1 MGLGTRKIAGV
12 SVLLA
17 LSLIAFMLEN
27 FLPPMFIPGA
37 KLGLGNAF
45 SMLALVLYSP
55 AYALLIVILRCVLGN
70 LIVGSLSAMLFGLC
84 AGVVSV
90 TVSVILWQFA
100 FPKISFVC
108 ISVCAAVIH
117 NVVQCI
123 VFCAISGTWEAVVYL
138 PYLVMLGAISG
149 FAVGLACVLV
159 IKRVP
164 QSMFAK
170 IGANVT
176 VKKDNIPVSNG

>member
-17 LSLIAFMLEN
+17 MSLIAFMLEN

-55 AYALLIVILRCVLGN
+55 PVAILIVLLRVVLGN
-70 LIVGSLSAMLFGLC
+70 LIVGSLSAMIFGLC
-84 AGVVSV
+84 AGAVSICV
-90 TVSVILWQFA
+90 AIILYKFA

-108 ISVCAAVIH
+108 ISVCSAVMH
-117 NVVQCI
+117 NAVQCL
-123 VFCAISGTWEAVVYL
+123 VFCAISGARQAIIYL
-138 PYLVMLGAISG
+138 PYLILLGALSG
-149 FAVGLACVLV
+149 FAVGAACVLV
-159 IKRVP
+159 LKRIP
-164 QSMFAK
+164 TNMFAK
-170 IGANVT
+170 MGANV
-176 VKKDNIPVSNG
+176 DSN

>member
-1 MGLGTRKIAGV
+1 MGLGTRKIAGI

-17 LSLIAFMLEN
+17 MSLIAFMLES

-45 SMLALVLYSP
+45 SMLALALYSP
-55 AYALLIVILRCVLGN
+55 YAAIIIVILRCVLGN
-70 LIVGSLSAMLFGLC
+70 LIAGSLSSMIFGLC
-84 AGVVSV
+84 AGAA
-90 TVSVILWQFA
+90 SVIVAIILYRFL

-108 ISVCAAVIH
+108 ISVCAAVVH

-123 VFCAISGTWEAVVYL
+123 VFCAISATWQAIVYL
-138 PYLVMLGAISG
+138 PYLILLGALSG

-159 IKRVP
+159 AKRIP
-164 QSMFAK
+164 SRMFAK
-170 IGANVT
+170 MGAN
-176 VKKDNIPVSNG
+176 I

>member
-70 LIVGSLSAMLFGLC
+70 LIVGSLSAMLFGL
-84 AGVVSV
+84 
-90 TVSVILWQFA
+90 
-100 FPKISFVC
+100 
-108 ISVCAAVIH
+108 
-117 NVVQCI
+117 
-123 VFCAISGTWEAVVYL
+123 
-138 PYLVMLGAISG
+138 
-149 FAVGLACVLV
+149 
-159 IKRVP
+159 
-164 QSMFAK
+164 
-170 IGANVT
+170 
-176 VKKDNIPVSNG
+176 